1 MPELRESQMQGSCV
15 VPTEA
20 GLGVLWPWSH
30 REGVLW
36 TRNLQVQPPQPN
48 AVAVPAGDPV
58 GGCRMNAAPVALA
71 GALNLV
77 IFNLKDV
84 QH

>member
-1 MPELRESQMQGSCV
+1 M
-15 VPTEA
+15 
-20 GLGVLWPWSH
+20 
-30 REGVLW
+30 
-36 TRNLQVQPPQPN
+36 QPPQPN